1 MENANKEKF
10 ELVMI
15 DDIPA
20 LFTCLRIDRNSI
32 PEGLFG
38 YDVRHDDSGQGIACE
53 IAPFVLVNHWGTVI
67 TKQEIP
73 LENKSYF
80 PKDDINYLGL
90 NMTLKDFVQ
99 ADVDQIIAKE
109 LTAGMPDLNTAPQ
122 MNM

>member
-20 LFTCLRIDRNSI
+20 LFSCLRIDRDSI

-53 IAPFVLVNHWGTVI
+53 CR
-67 TKQEIP
+67 
-73 LENKSYF
+73 
-80 PKDDINYLGL
+80 
-90 NMTLKDFVQ
+90 
-99 ADVDQIIAKE
+99 
-109 LTAGMPDLNTAPQ
+109 
-122 MNM
+122 